1 MEKVYSCYYYPYE
14 YHNPH
19 VHLEFNNNKSSLNE
33 AEAKALQQIEKRN
46 RNVELKKLRQKEF
59 IKKYNK
65 SALLYEEE
73 QRMKNKE
80 EQLLKKKEQD
90 EQILRI
96 QNYNKTVYQNNMKPF
111 LKEKEKAR
119 TIVRENNNRNKKKNL
134 KKNLND
140 KKVKSKEKK
149 EQKDKSADNKKR
161 IEIKD
166 NLDIETKEILD
177 NLAENDIKNKSD
189 NNKNLYNK
197 DNFNS
202 NKEIDLNNL
211 NNNNNNVIDLRNGL
225 ENQVLEEI
233 KLKNIIS
240 KNNEISDKV
249 DNKISTLKNF
259 RTFGLL
265 PEEYTKGK
273 KKENK
278 NKKFSSE
285 FERRRFIKSLKNI
298 ITEKLGEN
306 KIILD
311 NICSCGNLQKQL
323 NSLIEKD
330 NLKEYILNDVEC
342 LNNCVFYNNKIA
354 YLEKINEVLKSIK
367 ELYLENNIKYKEKK

>member
-1 MEKVYSCYYYPYE
+1 M
-14 YHNPH
+14 
-19 VHLEFNNNKSSLNE
+19 
-33 AEAKALQQIEKRN
+33 
-46 RNVELKKLRQKEF
+46 
-59 IKKYNK
+59 
-65 SALLYEEE
+65 
-73 QRMKNKE
+73 
-80 EQLLKKKEQD
+80 
-90 EQILRI
+90 
-96 QNYNKTVYQNNMKPF
+96 
-111 LKEKEKAR
+111 
-119 TIVRENNNRNKKKNL
+119 

-149 EQKDKSADNKKR
+149 EQKEKSADNKKR